1 MHKMQSIKRTKNFL
15 KRKAIKGRRE
25 SWRLNQDGVAAVEF
39 ALVGVPFVFMVIG
52 IIEMALM
59 FTAQSVLEAAT
70 AEASREIRT
79 GAVQQGG
86 GQALFTQELC
96 GFASTLIPCNRLQ
109 YQVVAMDNFGDAQD
123 FPEAT
128 FDEDGNLED
137 QQFDAGGVSDVVMIR
152 TAYQYPIKTPMF
164 QFMLT
169 NNGGNTRTMLST
181 VVLQTEPYEF
191 EDN

>member
-1 MHKMQSIKRTKNFL
+1 MHKIRCFFHVKRSANV
-15 KRKAIKGRRE
+15 
-25 SWRLNQDGVAAVEF
+25 SWRLDDSGVAAVEF
-39 ALVGVPFVFMVIG
+39 SLVGIPFIFMVIG
-52 IIEMALM
+52 LIEMSLM

-86 GQALFTQELC
+86 GQNLFSQELC
-96 GFASTLIPCNRLQ
+96 DFADTFIPCNALQ
-109 YQVVAMDNFGDAQD
+109 YQVVAMDNFGEAQD
-123 FPEAT
+123 FPPAT

-137 QQFDAGGVSDVVMIR
+137 QQFDPGGVSDVVMIR

-169 NNGGNTRTMLST
+169 NNGGTSRTMLST

-191 EDN
+191 EDE